1 MNPIFDFDVKGQIFN
16 FKLYPNELKNN
27 LYKYKYYDTIEK
39 KKQKIKQI
47 LFKCDCSIIIRKLNI
62 FLFMTQKM
70 VRKLQMQCLGIGIVF
85 LSKTKGQI
93 NGMEQMQMFFLKR
106 QTMQFLK
113 KKIAVLQNFFG
124 IICSYKKRKRLRSR
138 E

>member
-1 MNPIFDFDVKGQIFN
+1 MKLRNIKKAVDELSVISRELNEKGADYQVDFGYLRSFMNPIFDFDVKGQIFN

-27 LYKYKYYDTIEK
+27 LYKHKYYNTIEK

-47 LFKCDCSIIIRKLNI
+47 LFKCDCSIIIQKLNI

-85 LSKTKGQI
+85 L
-93 NGMEQMQMFFLKR
+93 
-106 QTMQFLK
+106 
-113 KKIAVLQNFFG
+113 
-124 IICSYKKRKRLRSR
+124 
-138 E
+138 